1 MLPEISEFS
10 YGFALTNELVGWA
23 ELSAA
28 PVFPSLIEEGKA
40 GGGYDVKLDRP
51 GAPLY
56 LQFKRSEYMSRR
68 SAKEFQKVQDQG
80 GMLAVPF
87 YRFAITEAA
96 KSDQHELLLALDNS
110 SNHVF
115 YVAPRFHRVSEIN
128 DAWSASAVASRSVFV
143 SPTEI
148 GSLDEE
154 RHAVAFDPSG
164 SWICSDPRPL
174 HTLNSRDVLEKLRS
188 SLREDD
194 RPLGERLPELVD
206 ELRDAERRGRERIVE
221 KHRQAE
227 READARRSTRR
238 TARMTPTVGD
248 PQEIAP
254 SHAARALASA
264 EGRRRL
270 EAPEPTPP
278 AMREVRPLSP
288 ERLALREASDIAAR
302 VFDAAR
308 YCAACGVGRPQHS
321 ASSNCDP

>member
-10 YGFALTNELVGWA
+10 YGFALTNELVGWV

-28 PVFPSLIEEGKA
+28 PIFPSLIEEGKA

-68 SAKEFQKVQDQG
+68 SAKEYQRVRGQG
-80 GMLAVPF
+80 GLLAVPF

-96 KSDQHELLLALDNS
+96 KSDQHELLLALDVS
-110 SNHVF
+110 PNHVF
-115 YVAPRFHRVSEIN
+115 YVAPRFHRVIEIN
-128 DAWSASAVASRSVFV
+128 DAWSVSAVASRSVFV

-164 SWICSDPRPL
+164 SWICSDARPL
-174 HTLNSRDVLEKLRS
+174 HTLSSRDVLEKLLDSFRG
-188 SLREDD
+188 DD
-194 RPLGERLPELVD
+194 RPLRERLPELVN
-206 ELRDAERRGRERIVE
+206 ELRDAERRGRQRIVE
-221 KHRQAE
+221 KRRLAEDQA
-227 READARRSTRR
+227 DSRR
-238 TARMTPTVGD
+238 TAGIKPTVD
-248 PQEIAP
+248 VPQEIAP
-254 SHAARALASA
+254 GYAARAIPSV

-278 AMREVRPLSP
+278 AMREPKPLSP
-288 ERLALREASDIAAR
+288 DRLALREASDIAAR
-302 VFDAAR
+302 VFDAQLVIVQPA
-308 YCAACGVGRPQHS
+308 
-321 ASSNCDP
+321 D